1 MLSNNKGG
9 SGLISF
15 IINSIK
21 MSLCHIYSFFYL
33 LAVVIRLFLTGLIKP
48 GKVFKRKQIF
58 DQMYHMGIQ
67 SIPIVLITSLFL
79 GMTLAM
85 LSMYA
90 LSDFGA
96 ELWVAGLVG
105 VGFTRELGPL
115 ITAIVISGR
124 VGAAISAELGTMQVS
139 EEIDSLTTMG
149 INPLRY
155 LVLPR
160 FLGLLIML
168 PCLTVISDYFG
179 ILGGYLIC
187 AMKMDMSWA
196 YYKELTI
203 IALSLKDVITGLVKS
218 LSFAVVIS
226 MIGCYQGLI
235 VSGGAEGVGKGTTKS
250 VVNSLIFVIVMDS
263 FFTALFSYV
272 IV

>member
-1 MLSNNKGG
+1 MPSNNGN
-9 SGLISF
+9 SGLFSF
-15 IINSIK
+15 IADGIK
-21 MSLCHIYSFFYL
+21 FSLRHIYSFFYL
-33 LAVVIRLFLTGLIKP
+33 LWIVTKLFLTGLIKP
-48 GKVFKRKQIF
+48 GKIFKRRHIF
-58 DQMYHMGIQ
+58 EQMYLMGIQ
-67 SIPIVLITSLFL
+67 SIPIVLVTSLFL

-160 FLGLLIML
+160 FLALLIML
-168 PCLTVISDYFG
+168 PCLTVLSDYLG

-187 AMKMDMSWA
+187 ALKMDMSWA
-196 YYKELTI
+196 YYEELTVS
-203 IALSLKDVITGLVKS
+203 ALKMKDVVTGLIKS
-218 LSFAVVIS
+218 VSFSVVIS

-250 VVNSLIFVIVMDS
+250 VVNSLIFVIAMDS